1 MMRQCRQEAELAP
14 NTRFVSVADS
24 EADIYELLV
33 DAQAEPRQFDWIVR
47 ACQDRALDGGD
58 ERETEQGQLND
69 TRPSRIREL
78 VSTTEVLFTH
88 SIHVRGREPK
98 VSCEDRGRRQP
109 RKSRKAEVE
118 VRAARVSLRPP
129 WRPDRKL
136 PPVEV
141 NVVLVSEIDPPADEP
156 PVEWMLLTSMPIDD
170 AEQVRQVIEYY
181 CVRWTIEVFF
191 RTLKSGC
198 RVEGRRFEQTDRLL
212 PCLALYLIVTW
223 RTLYVCRLG
232 REFPDI
238 SCEAIFDPAE
248 WRSVYRVVRRES
260 PPTEPPSLS
269 QMVRMVAQLG
279 GYVNRKNRPDE
290 PGAQTVWLGL
300 QRMHDIALCWDMF
313 GPEAKTRRSA
323 SLRVSEM
330 CRTTRA
336 APWALQG
343 DPFGVRVPR
352 RVAKLSAR
360 VRRTVHP
367 RLTIHT
373 LALRE
378 KRAQSQPPARARRCS
393 DTRRPSTKCPC
404 P

>member
-1 MMRQCRQEAELAP
+1 LGTVQARVWSREDEPPPPASERSKRRKHTPIEQKESQRWIDMMRQCRQEAELAP

-290 PGAQTVWLGL
+290 PGAKTVWLGL

-313 GPEAKTRRSA
+313 GPEAKNEEV
-323 SLRVSEM
+323 SLPTGV
-330 CRTTRA
+330 
-336 APWALQG
+336 G
-343 DPFGVRVPR
+343 DV
-352 RVAKLSAR
+352 
-360 VRRTVHP
+360 
-367 RLTIHT
+367 
-373 LALRE
+373 
-378 KRAQSQPPARARRCS
+378 
-393 DTRRPSTKCPC
+393 
-404 P
+404 